1 MDTTMNHPAVTPPIP
16 SALRTGDS
24 SIGALLLESGKIT
37 PENAERVLRMQR
49 ELGIRFGEA
58 AQRLGLI
65 TEGDIQQILARQF
78 DYPYLQAGEGG
89 FSAHLL
95 AAYQP
100 FSAQVEA
107 LRALRSQLMLR
118 WFARGNKSLAI
129 ISVDP
134 SNGTSLFAAN
144 LAVVFSQLG
153 ENTLLVDANLRAPT
167 QHSIFDLKAR
177 QGLSDV
183 LAGRAQLEA
192 ITKVNSLVSLSVLA
206 AGTLPPN
213 PQELLSRASFTALS
227 RQLEGNFDVVLYDT
241 PALTSASDA
250 IAIAARSKGAL
261 LLIRKNHTLL
271 DAVDAVAEKIKHS
284 GAEVVGS
291 VLVDF

>member
-1 MDTTMNHPAVTPPIP
+1 MDTTLNHPAVTPPMP
-16 SALRTGDS
+16 AMPRTGDS

-118 WFARGNKSLAI
+118 WFARGHKSLTVL
-129 ISVDP
+129 SVDP
-134 SNGTSLFAAN
+134 ANGNSLFAAN

-153 ENTLLVDANLRAPT
+153 ENTLLVDGNLRSPALHT
-167 QHSIFDLKAR
+167 IFGLKTR
-177 QGLSDV
+177 QGLSDL
-183 LAGRAQLEA
+183 LAGRADLEA
-192 ITKVNSLVSLSVLA
+192 IAKVNSLVSLSVLS

-213 PQELLSRASFTALS
+213 PQELLSRSSFTALN
-227 RQLEGNFDVVLYDT
+227 RQLEASYDVVLYDA
-241 PALTSASDA
+241 PALTSAADA
-250 IAIAARSKGAL
+250 IAISARSKGVL
-261 LLIRKNHTLL
+261 LLVRKNHTLL
-271 DAVDAVAEKIKHS
+271 DAVEAVAEKIKHS
-284 GAEVVGS
+284 GAEVVGT